1 VNIQQ
6 LEYILAVDQFKSF
19 SKAADYCH
27 VTQATLS
34 AMVKKLEEQLD
45 IVIFDRKANPIAT
58 TENGR
63 EILLQAQQVVA
74 HANTLLSSSK
84 AINQKIEG
92 RIKLGIIPTI
102 ASSILPIILKH
113 LVEKYPGLSL
123 EIYEVTTNQLKKDL
137 RDGKLD
143 LGILSTPIASID
155 LETKLLYVEDLHVYG
170 HLASQATWIRK
181 SDLAKQR
188 IFLLQEGHCLRD
200 QVIQLCDLKKQKA
213 LPANLSVESNTFETL
228 LNLVDTFQG
237 MTVLPA
243 LYVTQ
248 LGEQR
253 KQNMLELR
261 EGTLS
266 REVSLCYY
274 RPYAKWNIIN
284 RLAEEITAEVKKQL
298 NATGKS

>member
-1 VNIQQ
+1 
-6 LEYILAVDQFKSF
+6 LAVDQLKSF

-63 EILLQAQQVVA
+63 EVLLQAQQVVA
-74 HANTLLSSSK
+74 HANALLSSSK
-84 AINQKIEG
+84 AINQKMEG
-92 RIKLGIIPTI
+92 KVKLGIIPTI

-113 LVEKYPGLSL
+113 LVEKYPALSL

-137 RDGKLD
+137 REGKLD
-143 LGILSTPIASID
+143 LGILSTPIASVD
-155 LETKLLYVEDLHVYG
+155 LETKLIYVEDLFLYG
-170 HLASQATWIRK
+170 HMPAKEKFVRK
-181 SDLAKQR
+181 SELAKQR

-200 QVIQLCDLKKQKA
+200 QVIQLCELKKQKA

-243 LYVTQ
+243 LYVSQ
-248 LGEQR
+248 LGEKR
-253 KQNMLELR
+253 KENMLELVD
-261 EGTLS
+261 GKLS
-266 REVSLCYY
+266 REVSICYY

-284 RLAEEITAEVKKQL
+284 RLAEEITSEVNKQL
-298 NATGKS
+298 NISLL

>member
-63 EILLQAQQVVA
+63 EVLVQAQQVVA
-74 HANTLLSSSK
+74 HANALLSSSK

-92 RIKLGIIPTI
+92 KVKLGIIPTI
-102 ASSILPIILKH
+102 ASSVLPLIMKP
-113 LVEKYPGLSL
+113 LVEKYPLLHL
-123 EIYEVTTNQLKKDL
+123 EIHEVTTNQMIKDL
-137 RDGKLD
+137 REGKLD
-143 LGILSTPIASID
+143 VGILSTPIASTD
-155 LETKLLYVEDLHVYG
+155 LETQRLYVEDLRLYG
-170 HLASQATWIRK
+170 YLTTGEKQLSKTDLSQ
-181 SDLAKQR
+181 QR

-200 QVIQLCDLKKQKA
+200 QIIQLCDLKKHKS
-213 LPANLSVESNTFETL
+213 LPTNLSVESNTFDTL

-237 MTVLPA
+237 VTLLPS
-243 LYVTQ
+243 LYVRQ
-248 LGEQR
+248 LSEGR
-253 KQNMLELR
+253 R
-261 EGTLS
+261 EHLLHIIDGSLQ
-266 REVSLCYY
+266 REVSICYY

-284 RLAEEITAEVKKQL
+284 RLADEISVEVNKQL
-298 NATGKS
+298 NASML

>member
-63 EILLQAQQVVA
+63 EVLVQAQQVVA
-74 HANTLLSSSK
+74 HANALLSSSK

-92 RIKLGIIPTI
+92 KVKLGIIPTI
-102 ASSILPIILKH
+102 ASSVLPLIMKP
-113 LVEKYPGLSL
+113 LVEKYPLLHL
-123 EIYEVTTNQLKKDL
+123 EIHEVTTNQMIKDL
-137 RDGKLD
+137 REGKLD
-143 LGILSTPIASID
+143 VGILSTPIASTD
-155 LETKLLYVEDLHVYG
+155 LETQILYVEDLRLYG
-170 HLASQATWIRK
+170 YLSGGKQQISQSAL
-181 SDLAKQR
+181 SQQR

-200 QVIQLCDLKKQKA
+200 QIIQLCDLKKSKS
-213 LPANLSVESNTFETL
+213 LPANLSVESNTFDTL

-237 MTVLPA
+237 MTLLPS
-243 LYVTQ
+243 LYVQQ
-248 LGEQR
+248 LSEGR
-253 KQNMLELR
+253 KKHLLEISD
-261 EGTLS
+261 GTLR
-266 REVSLCYY
+266 REVSICYY
-274 RPYAKWNIIN
+274 RPYAKWNIIR
-284 RLAEEITAEVKKQL
+284 RLQAEITELVQVHL
-298 NATGKS
+298 N

>member
-63 EILLQAQQVVA
+63 EVLVQAQQVVA
-74 HANTLLSSSK
+74 HANALLSSSK

-92 RIKLGIIPTI
+92 KVKLGIIPTI
-102 ASSILPIILKH
+102 ASSVLPLIMKP
-113 LVEKYPGLSL
+113 LVEKYPLLHL
-123 EIYEVTTNQLKKDL
+123 EIHEVTTNQMIKDL
-137 RDGKLD
+137 REGKLD
-143 LGILSTPIASID
+143 VGILSTPIASTD
-155 LETKLLYVEDLHVYG
+155 LETQILYVEDLRLYG
-170 HLASQATWIRK
+170 YLSGGKQQISQSAL
-181 SDLAKQR
+181 SQQR

-200 QVIQLCDLKKQKA
+200 QIIQLCDLKKHKS
-213 LPANLSVESNTFETL
+213 LPANLSVESNTFDTL

-237 MTVLPA
+237 VTLLPS
-243 LYVTQ
+243 LYVRQ
-248 LGEQR
+248 LSEGR
-253 KQNMLELR
+253 R
-261 EGTLS
+261 EHLLHIIDGSLQ
-266 REVSLCYY
+266 REVSICYY

-284 RLAEEITAEVKKQL
+284 RLADEISVEVNKQL
-298 NATGKS
+298 NASML

>member
-6 LEYILAVDQFKSF
+6 LEYILAVDQLKSF

-63 EILLQAQQVVA
+63 EVLLQAQQVVA
-74 HANTLLSSSK
+74 HANALLSSSK
-84 AINQKIEG
+84 AINQKMEG
-92 RIKLGIIPTI
+92 KVKVGIIPTI

-113 LVEKYPGLSL
+113 LVEKYPALSL

-137 RDGKLD
+137 REGKLD
-143 LGILSTPIASID
+143 LGILSTPIASVD
-155 LETKLLYVEDLHVYG
+155 LETKLLYVEDLFLYG
-170 HLASQATWIRK
+170 HMPAKEKFVRK
-181 SDLAKQR
+181 SELAKQR

-200 QVIQLCDLKKQKA
+200 QVIQLCELKKQKA

-243 LYVTQ
+243 LYVSQ
-248 LGEQR
+248 LGEKR
-253 KQNMLELR
+253 KENMLELVD
-261 EGTLS
+261 GKLS
-266 REVSLCYY
+266 REVSICYY

-284 RLAEEITAEVKKQL
+284 RLAEEITSEVNKQL
-298 NATGKS
+298 NISLL

>member
-1 VNIQQ
+1 MNIQQ
-6 LEYILAVDQFKSF
+6 LEYILAVDQLKSF

-63 EILLQAQQVVA
+63 EVLLQAQQVVA
-74 HANTLLSSSK
+74 HANALLSSSK
-84 AINQKIEG
+84 AINQKMEG
-92 RIKLGIIPTI
+92 KVKLGIIPTI

-113 LVEKYPGLSL
+113 LVEKYPALSL

-137 RDGKLD
+137 REGKLD
-143 LGILSTPIASID
+143 LGILSTPIASVD
-155 LETKLLYVEDLHVYG
+155 LETKLIYVEDLFLYG
-170 HLASQATWIRK
+170 HMPAKEKFVRK
-181 SDLAKQR
+181 SELAKQR

-200 QVIQLCDLKKQKA
+200 QVIQLCELKKQKA

-243 LYVTQ
+243 LYVSQ
-248 LGEQR
+248 LGEKR
-253 KQNMLELR
+253 KENMLELVD
-261 EGTLS
+261 GKLS
-266 REVSLCYY
+266 REVSICYY

-284 RLAEEITAEVKKQL
+284 RLAEEITSEVNKQL
-298 NATGKS
+298 NISLL

>member
-63 EILLQAQQVVA
+63 KILVQAQQVVA

-84 AINQKIEG
+84 AINQKMEG
-92 RIKLGIIPTI
+92 RVKLGIIPTI
-102 ASSILPIILKH
+102 ASSILPVILKH
-113 LVEKYPGLSL
+113 LVDKYPGLSL

-137 RDGKLD
+137 REGRLD
-143 LGILSTPIASID
+143 IGILSTPIASLD
-155 LETKLLYVEDLHVYG
+155 LETQLLYVEDLYVYG
-170 HLASQATWIRK
+170 HLVSKEKIVRK
-181 SDLAKQR
+181 SELAKQR
-188 IFLLQEGHCLRD
+188 FFLLQEGHCLRD
-200 QVIQLCDLKKQKA
+200 QVIQLCELKKHKA

-228 LNLVDTFQG
+228 INLVDTFQG

-243 LYVTQ
+243 LYVNQ

-253 KQNMLELR
+253 KQNMIELVD
-261 EGTLS
+261 GTLS
-266 REVSLCYY
+266 REVSLCFY

-284 RLAEEITAEVKKQL
+284 RLAEEITVEVKKQL
-298 NATGKS
+298 NANG

>member
-1 VNIQQ
+1 MNIQQ

-63 EILLQAQQVVA
+63 EVLVQAQQVVA
-74 HANTLLSSSK
+74 HANALLSSSK

-92 RIKLGIIPTI
+92 KVKLGIIPTI
-102 ASSILPIILKH
+102 ASSVLPLIMKP
-113 LVEKYPGLSL
+113 LVEKYPLLHL
-123 EIYEVTTNQLKKDL
+123 EIHEVTTNQMIKDL
-137 RDGKLD
+137 REGKLD
-143 LGILSTPIASID
+143 VGILSTPIASTD
-155 LETKLLYVEDLHVYG
+155 LETQRLYVEDLRLYG
-170 HLASQATWIRK
+170 YLTTGEKQLSKTDLSQ
-181 SDLAKQR
+181 QR

-200 QVIQLCDLKKQKA
+200 QIIQLCDLKKHKS
-213 LPANLSVESNTFETL
+213 LPTNLSVESNTFDTL

-237 MTVLPA
+237 VTLLPS
-243 LYVTQ
+243 LYVRQ
-248 LGEQR
+248 LSEGR
-253 KQNMLELR
+253 R
-261 EGTLS
+261 EHLLHIIDGSLQ
-266 REVSLCYY
+266 REVSICYY

-284 RLAEEITAEVKKQL
+284 RLADEISVEVNKQL
-298 NATGKS
+298 NASML

>member
-63 EILLQAQQVVA
+63 EVLVQAQQVVA
-74 HANTLLSSSK
+74 HANALLSSSK

-92 RIKLGIIPTI
+92 KVKLGIIPTI
-102 ASSILPIILKH
+102 ASSVLPLIMKP
-113 LVEKYPGLSL
+113 LVEKYPLLHL
-123 EIYEVTTNQLKKDL
+123 EIHEVTTNQMIKDL
-137 RDGKLD
+137 REGKLD
-143 LGILSTPIASID
+143 VGILSTPIASTD
-155 LETKLLYVEDLHVYG
+155 LETQRLYVEDLRLYG
-170 HLASQATWIRK
+170 YLTTGEKQLSKTDLSQ
-181 SDLAKQR
+181 QR

-200 QVIQLCDLKKQKA
+200 QIIQLCDLKKHKS
-213 LPANLSVESNTFETL
+213 LPANLSVESNTFDTL

-237 MTVLPA
+237 VTLLPS
-243 LYVTQ
+243 LYVRQ
-248 LGEQR
+248 LSEGR
-253 KQNMLELR
+253 R
-261 EGTLS
+261 EHLLHIIDGSLQ
-266 REVSLCYY
+266 REVSICYY

-284 RLAEEITAEVKKQL
+284 RLADEISVEVNKQL
-298 NATGKS
+298 NASML